1 MVDQYNFYLHL
12 SLMKGFILSL
22 YEKNMKRNG
31 VPCPALSLSAI
42 LSSASFVVTDTI
54 ENIAQCVWGNSC
66 TS

>member
-31 VPCPALSLSAI
+31 VPYPALSLSAI

-54 ENIAQCVWGNSC
+54 ENIAQCVWGNSR